1 MLYVKWFRKEHHKY
15 KERRYL
21 QQTHQ
26 WSIQMW
32 FFWLFATLII
42 CCSLAAATFSTL
54 CVDSASLK
62 DYCVDRF
69 TDCWHE
75 ALLLRTAVESCSRRH
90 PLGARTFNI
99 LQIHVSRH
107 IGMCAHKPS
116 VAIYRSNSINLLNSV
131 CWFGFLERLLRRLHP
146 RLSERSTISTHRCR
160 KLQPTS
166 CQNF

>member
-32 FFWLFATLII
+32 FFWIFATLII
-42 CCSLAAATFSTL
+42 CFSLAAATFSTL

-62 DYCVDRF
+62 DYCVDRS

-107 IGMCAHKPS
+107 IGMCAHRPS
-116 VAIYRSNSINLLNSV
+116 VATYRGKAAGVDTFWHTTKLTQFSSA
-131 CWFGFLERLLRRLHP
+131 CGK
-146 RLSERSTISTHRCR
+146 ERSR
-160 KLQPTS
+160 KVRSIKPYFVRVLGS
-166 CQNF
+166 SI